1 MLGSHTKFCSMII
14 ILVTNSIQGSH
25 HIIYK
30 KGNDSCLDMYV
41 DECYVPCSDNPAP
54 NAPSSTYC
62 QVQCYLNEICNS
74 WTYEKTTQVKLPT

>member
-1 MLGSHTKFCSMII
+1 MLGSHIKFSLMII
-14 ILVTNSIQGSH
+14 PLVINSIQASH
-25 HIIYK
+25 HIYK
-30 KGNDSCLDMYV
+30 KGIDSCMDMYV

-62 QVQCYLNEICNS
+62 QLQCFLNEICNS